1 MDPYKEEI
9 FVIFIEDIFVSP
21 TIFASPCVF
30 LLFSLLYQHIMSMI
44 YRIFY

>member
-21 TIFASPCVF
+21 TIFASPCV
-30 LLFSLLYQHIMSMI
+30 LLFSLLYQHIISMI
-44 YRIFY
+44 YHIFY